1 MKRKA
6 RKHEEAGAK
15 KSAAKVYA
23 KNHETTSLIK
33 IIKAADWVTL
43 CNLIC
48 GLLSIFFSIRGSFSA
63 AAIIML
69 VAVLFDFL
77 DGKIARMMDQVND
90 FGRQLDSLADMVSF
104 GVAPVVLGYSMGLDS
119 FISISVLIF
128 FLCCGA
134 LRLARFNIIRADCFI
149 GVPITTNGYIFPIAY
164 LVLGQFTPV
173 FILFYFVMG
182 VLMASSVRIPK
193 VL

>member
-1 MKRKA
+1 MEKKSKKVA
-6 RKHEEAGAK
+6 SAK
-15 KSAAKVYA
+15 KSTAKAYA
-23 KNHETTSLIK
+23 KNQETTSLFK
-33 IIKAADWVTL
+33 IIKTADWVTL

-48 GLLSIFFSIRGSFSA
+48 GLLSIFFSIRGEFAA
-63 AAIIML
+63 AAIMML

-77 DGKIARMMDQVND
+77 DGKIARMMNQVND

-104 GVAPVVLGYSMGLDS
+104 GAAPAVFGYSMGLDS
-119 FISISVLIF
+119 FISITIMIF

-149 GVPITTNGYIFPIAY
+149 GVPITTNGYVFPAAY
-164 LVLGQFTPV
+164 FVLGQFTAV

-182 VLMASSVRIPK
+182 VLMASSIRIPK